1 MNAVAHLY
9 NVCIQVILSLGPEA
23 ALDINPG
30 STQHQTLIFG
40 HYTEGQG
47 DHYVCLWQNELMRTT
62 GKDYK
67 QKSETDED
75 ANMDPE
81 YPHPEINDLGDDGT
95 DDGKVEMD
103 NGHCDNLHNDIP
115 QNRDNQKGDHHLLPS
130 FTCEEN
136 VSPQSEAIWD
146 LLPNEIWFKIIR
158 SV

>member
-1 MNAVAHLY
+1 
-9 NVCIQVILSLGPEA
+9 
-23 ALDINPG
+23 
-30 STQHQTLIFG
+30 
-40 HYTEGQG
+40 
-47 DHYVCLWQNELMRTT
+47 MRTT

-75 ANMDPE
+75 VNMDPE

-146 LLPNEIWFKIIR
+146 LLPNEIWLKIIR